1 MSDDSVF
8 GMFLPLLAA
17 PGIIGNLSRNSCN
30 VDQLL
35 PSLPENWF
43 PLGHITGE
51 SLELE
56 PIYPIASLLVAAI
69 FTPIFRLHSKS
80 CHFPKISARTDC
92 RKDGSPIKGYD
103 ICEEN
108 QG

>member
-1 MSDDSVF
+1 MSRLSDDSVF
-8 GMFLPLLAA
+8 GIFLPLLAA
-17 PGIIGNLSRNSCN
+17 PGIIGNSCN

-56 PIYPIASLLVAAI
+56 PI
-69 FTPIFRLHSKS
+69 
-80 CHFPKISARTDC
+80 
-92 RKDGSPIKGYD
+92 
-103 ICEEN
+103 
-108 QG
+108 